1 MGVQLPDEA
10 ISHMLDHDNLIG
22 RYDEVIVDEAQDIL
36 RILTWTSLICR
47 LRAVLAVDA
56 GGYLVIS
63 IDKQFT
69 KGQTVVWQVRKGELP
84 ILLSI
89 AWG

>member
-1 MGVQLPDEA
+1 MGSTVTDEA

-36 RILTWTSLICR
+36 RDTYLDVIDLSLKGG
-47 LRAVLAVDA
+47 LGVDA

-69 KGQTVVWQVRKGELP
+69 KGQTVVWHSSGKASFRFCSV
-84 ILLSI
+84 
-89 AWG
+89 